1 MQNNGKW
8 GKTRKRAKGGK
19 ITYHG
24 ELLLAW
30 SWSWWRGRWFRWRCW
45 LQLEEK
51 EKEETCRGE
60 REELVVVAPIAGKE
74 MSFAGMLSRSLS

>member
-1 MQNNGKW
+1 
-8 GKTRKRAKGGK
+8 
-19 ITYHG
+19 
-24 ELLLAW
+24 
-30 SWSWWRGRWFRWRCW
+30 
-45 LQLEEK
+45 LEEK